1 MAENTTMGAAGA
13 SWEPDEFPDSAGFAA
28 QRARCPKAKTARAR
42 RESEV
47 SSQLS
52 ALEKTDRAA
61 RGAKLW
67 ISGSAV
73 LIVAVGL
80 LLGIRWWLEARS
92 HVSTDDAFIQATM
105 VQVAPKV
112 GGRISQVLADTGD
125 RVRRGQLLARLETE
139 ELEASVRKAEA
150 AAAAG
155 WKDVLQ
161 AEAALG
167 YEHRQV
173 ASRNAGAEAAVEGT
187 DLRVK
192 QALTAAALEERRV
205 TNQLRQARAAL
216 SAARADLT
224 KAQADL
230 ARMESLF
237 SQGAMA
243 AQQRDA
249 ARNAAANAEAR
260 AEAAQ
265 AEVALAESER
275 AQIDIKRQ
283 EIGAS
288 RASARQARAAL
299 QEAEAAHFQVA
310 VRQAQL
316 EAAQA
321 QAKEVEEALRLARI
335 ALQNAEIRSPADGV
349 VAQKL
354 VEPGEMVAVG
364 QPLFSLT
371 EETGKNS
378 VWVVANLK
386 ETEIR
391 GVRVGQPVEFTVDA
405 HPGVTFR
412 GDVAEIRAG
421 TQSQFSLIPAEQP
434 SGSFTKVTQRIPV
447 KIAIA
452 SDQGRRLLPGMSAV
466 VRIDV
471 GPYWTKSAIA
481 AHKTGASSGATD
493 SAFRGR

>member
-1 MAENTTMGAAGA
+1 M
-13 SWEPDEFPDSAGFAA
+13 
-28 QRARCPKAKTARAR
+28 
-42 RESEV
+42 
-47 SSQLS
+47 SSQLP

-61 RGAKLW
+61 RGTKPW

-80 LLGIRWWLEARS
+80 LLGIRWWIEARS

-105 VQVAPKV
+105 LQVAPKI
-112 GGRISQVLADTGD
+112 GGRVQQVLVSTGD
-125 RVRRGQLLARLETE
+125 RVARGQLLARLETE
-139 ELEASVRKAEA
+139 DLEASVRKAQA
-150 AAAAG
+150 AATAG
-155 WKDVLQ
+155 GKNVLQ

-167 YEHRQV
+167 YERRQV
-173 ASRNAGAEAAVEGT
+173 ASRNTGAEAAVEGS
-187 DLRVK
+187 DLRVR
-192 QALTAAALEERRV
+192 QALTAAALGEGQIA
-205 TNQLRQARAAL
+205 NQLRQARAAL
-216 SAARADLT
+216 SAAEADQT

-237 SQGAMA
+237 SQGAVSS
-243 AQQRDA
+243 QQRDA
-249 ARNAAANAEAR
+249 ARNAAADAEAR
-260 AEAAQ
+260 AEAAR

-275 AQIDIKRQ
+275 AQIEIKRQ

-299 QEAEAAHFQVA
+299 QEAEAAHLQVA

-321 QAKEVEEALRLARI
+321 QAKEAEEGLRLTRI

-354 VEPGEMVAVG
+354 AEPGEVVAVG
-364 QPLFSLT
+364 QPVFTLT
-371 EETGKNS
+371 EETGENS
-378 VWVVANLK
+378 LWVVANLK

-391 GVRVGQPVEFTVDA
+391 GVRVGQPVELTVDA

-412 GDVAEIRAG
+412 GSVAEIRAG

-447 KIAIA
+447 KIAIE
-452 SDQGRRLLPGMSAV
+452 SDEGRRLVPGMSAV

-471 GPYWTKSAIA
+471 GRPYWTKSGIA
-481 AHKTGASSGATD
+481 AHKTGASSGSTD
-493 SAFRGR
+493 SSFRGR

>member
-1 MAENTTMGAAGA
+1 
-13 SWEPDEFPDSAGFAA
+13 
-28 QRARCPKAKTARAR
+28 
-42 RESEV
+42 V
-47 SSQLS
+47 
-52 ALEKTDRAA
+52 RAA
-61 RGAKLW
+61 
-67 ISGSAV
+67 SAV

-80 LLGIRWWLEARS
+80 LLGIRWWIEARS

-125 RVRRGQLLARLETE
+125 RVRRGQVLARLETE
-139 ELEASVRKAEA
+139 DLEASVRKAEA
-150 AAAAG
+150 AAEAR
-155 WKDVLQ
+155 KEDVLQ
-161 AEAALG
+161 AEAALRQ
-167 YEHRQV
+167 EERQV
-173 ASRNAGAEAAVEGT
+173 ASRNAGAEAAVEGS

-192 QALTAAALEERRV
+192 QALTAAALQERRV
-205 TNQLRQARAAL
+205 ANQLRQAHAAL

-224 KAQADL
+224 KAQTDL

-237 SQGAMA
+237 SQGAVA

-249 ARNAAANAEAR
+249 ARNAAADAEAR

-265 AEVALAESER
+265 AGVALAESER
-275 AQIDIKRQ
+275 GQIDIKRQ

-299 QEAEAAHFQVA
+299 QEAEAAHLQVS

-316 EAAQA
+316 EAARA
-321 QAKEVEEALRLARI
+321 QAKEADEALRLARI
-335 ALQNAEIRSPADGV
+335 TLQNAEIRNPADGI
-349 VAQKL
+349 VAERL
-354 VEPGEMVAVG
+354 AEPGEMVAVG
-364 QPLFSLT
+364 QPLFTLT

-391 GVRVGQPVEFTVDA
+391 GVRVGQPVEFAVDA

-412 GDVAEIRAG
+412 GSVAEIRAG
-421 TQSQFSLIPAEQP
+421 TQSQFSLIPVEQA

-447 KIAIA
+447 KIAIE
-452 SDQGRRLLPGMSAV
+452 SDKGRRLVPGMSAV

-471 GPYWTKSAIA
+471 GRPYSTKSGTA
-481 AHKTGASSGATD
+481 AHKTMASPGSTD
-493 SAFRGR
+493 SAFQSR